1 MSYYKILNI
10 LFVND
15 QISKILGE
23 CGNRQHVV
31 DITKEKLD
39 SIADDEGYITLRG
52 RCVYGHRLTVDEI
65 FDIIKW
71 SNNKLRNLKNRYY
84 YINGI
89 DNGIIKAAEHYITT
103 KKEDSAIYRHSSNI
117 IKIKAWCD
125 DEAEKEMVNK
135 LNQKRTCIN
144 RHNITVECDYR
155 CDYCDRRYNSKS
167 NSCRLCIKYK
177 KRQKR
182 DRDEN
187 VASIEFLLEYQNVKK
202 RK

>member
-23 CGNRQHVV
+23 CDNRQHVV
-31 DITKEKLD
+31 DITKGKLD

-52 RCVYGHRLTVDEI
+52 RCVYGHKLTVDKVY
-65 FDIIKW
+65 DIIKW
-71 SNNKLRNLKNRYY
+71 SNNKLRKLKDRYY

-89 DNGIIKAAEHYITT
+89 DIDIIKAAEYYIKT
-103 KKEDSAIYRHSSNI
+103 KKEDSTIYKHSSNI

-125 DEAEKEMVNK
+125 DRAEKEMVTK

-144 RHNITVECDYR
+144 KHNIMVERDYM

-167 NSCRLCIKYK
+167 SSCHLCIDR
-177 KRQKR
+177 KRNQDR
-182 DRDEN
+182 HRDEN
-187 VASIEFLLEYQNVKK
+187 VKSINFMRNLGK